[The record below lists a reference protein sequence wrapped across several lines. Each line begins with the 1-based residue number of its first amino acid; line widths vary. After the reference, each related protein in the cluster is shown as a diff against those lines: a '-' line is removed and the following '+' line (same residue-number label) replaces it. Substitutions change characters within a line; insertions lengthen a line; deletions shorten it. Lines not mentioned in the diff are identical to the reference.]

1 MIHTL
6 RLRSLF
12 VMGASIA
19 ALSAAAAPA
28 AAQED
33 SSFTIEEL
41 VVTAEKREQSLQ
53 DVPVAVTAYT
63 SERRDLLGVATVED
77 LARVTPS
84 VAYTNNDRL
93 SIRGFGRLT
102 NAIGTDPS
110 VALYSDGIFSNSMAD
125 SSTPS
130 LFIER
135 TEILRGPQGTLYGRN
150 SIGGA
155 LNIIGKRPA
164 DEFQGEI
171 RAAVGNYESWRTDM
185 LVTGPV
191 TEGLR
196 FLLGGSLE
204 RRAKGFIKNVGPGGD
219 TGGVERYV
227 LEAQVEA
234 DLGEDIVARVRWT
247 KFDWDDSYGVG
258 NVFESVITPYDTVSA
273 TGLGN
278 SALYYNPTFGFAGV
292 NPSIADEYKI
302 NMDQTMEGKLSNHN
316 RLHFDVTWDLG
327 FATLKYLGGY
337 QAYVYNTNGDEDRS
351 SRQGNF
357 NIAGIVTPFGSYTA
371 TNVSPN
377 ERFFY
382 QEKQKW
388 WSNEINLSSNSDG
401 PLNWIV
407 GLYQYRQEYSQPQG
421 LRVLGDPSVLAPLSL
436 ATGAPAAPNPQGNY
450 LFVDGTLEVDSIAAF
465 GQIDYEFAENWT
477 LTAGLRWTKDEK
489 NGTDYARYVSRSP
502 TTATLLRQFAGI
514 PLAVGQGAALDFTT
528 FVVCGGATLAS
539 CTSQAPYANLR
550 IGVNG
555 GLVRDLSAEYD
566 AWTGTLGVQWQPDD
580 DTNAYARYSR
590 GYKSGGW
597 LASNGLTPFPYA
609 DPEYVDNYE
618 VGLKKTFGG
627 RFQLNSAIFYAD
639 YKGFQAP
646 LTVILNPTTGSTG
659 SQFLNLD
666 ARNWG
671 VELEAQWAPIDNLSI
686 FGSYSYLNAEIEEG
700 CCYVDTNDPRA
711 LKAGAK
717 PSGPLVGTNQPQTLV
732 GNRLPMT
739 AENKFNLGANYTFD
753 FDAGSLTLG
762 ATYTYTDDMQ
772 TTIFSQSNYT
782 APSNENI
789 DLRALWKDIDDRF
802 TIIGYVKNVTDE
814 VAYQSSTSGSITANN
829 TFRRTVKLNF
839 PRTYGVEL
847 QYRF

>member
-6 RLRSLF
+6 RLRSIF
-12 VMGASIA
+12 VMGASVAALIA
-19 ALSAAAAPA
+19 AASPA

-33 SSFTIEEL
+33 TFTIEEL

-63 SERRDLLGVATVED
+63 SEKRDILGVATVED

-155 LNIIGKRPA
+155 LNIIGKRPS
-164 DEFQGEI
+164 DEFNGEV
-171 RAAVGNYESWRTDM
+171 RAAVGNYETWRTDM
-185 LVTGPV
+185 LVTGPI

-196 FLLGGSLE
+196 FLVGGSLE
-204 RRAKGFIKNVGPGGD
+204 RRGKGYIKNVGPGGD
-219 TGGVERYV
+219 TGGVERYI

-234 DLGEDIVARVRWT
+234 DLGEDIVARLRWT

-258 NVFESVITPYDTVSA
+258 NVFESVITPYDTVSSV
-273 TGLGN
+273 GIEN
-278 SALYYNPTFGFAGV
+278 SALYYNPTFGYTKA
-292 NPSIADEYKI
+292 NISNTDQYKI
-302 NMDQTMEGKLSNHN
+302 DHDQTMEGKLSNHN
-316 RLHFDVTWDLG
+316 RLHFDMTWDLG
-327 FATLKYLGGY
+327 FATLKYLAGY

-351 SRQGNF
+351 SRQGLF
-357 NIAGIVTPFGSYTA
+357 NIQTATPFGAYTA
-371 TNVSPN
+371 VGVSPN

-407 GLYQYRQEYSQPQG
+407 GLYQYHQAYSQPQG
-421 LRVLGDPSVLAPLSL
+421 LRVLGDAAMLTPLNL
-436 ATGAPAAPNPQGNY
+436 ATGGPAAPNPNGNY
-450 LFVDGTLEVDSIAAF
+450 LFVDGSLEVDSIAAF

-477 LTAGLRWTKDEK
+477 LTAGIRWTKDEK
-489 NGTDYARYVSRSP
+489 TGTDFARYVSRSN
-502 TTATLLRQFAGI
+502 TTTTLLQQFAGI
-514 PLAVGQGAALDFTT
+514 PAAVGQGIALDFTT
-528 FVVCGGATLAS
+528 FVACGGPTIAS
-539 CTSQAPYANLR
+539 CLANPLFANVR
-550 IGVNG
+550 AAAGG
-555 GLVRDLSAEYD
+555 GLIRDLEAEYD
-566 AWTGTLGVQWQPDD
+566 AWTGTLGVQWQPDG

-618 VGLKKTFGG
+618 VGLKKNFGG
-627 RFQLNSAIFYAD
+627 RFQLNSAVFYAD

-646 LTVILNPTTGSTG
+646 LRVILNPATGTAG
-659 SQFLNLD
+659 TQFLNLD

-671 VELEAQWAPIDNLSI
+671 VELEAQWAPLDNLLI
-686 FGSYSYLNAEIEEG
+686 FGSYAYINAEVQEG
-700 CCYVDTNDPRA
+700 CCFVDTNDPTA
-711 LKAGAK
+711 IKPGAN
-717 PSGPLVGTNQPQTLV
+717 PVGGTPTARTQDLA

-739 AENKFNLGANYTFD
+739 AENKINLGANYTFD
-753 FDAGSLTLG
+753 FEAGSLTLG
-762 ATYTYTDDMQ
+762 ATYTYTDEMQ
-772 TTIFSQSNYT
+772 TTVFAQSNYT
-782 APSNENI
+782 APSNEVV
-789 DLRALWKDIDDRF
+789 DFRALWKDVDDRF
-802 TIIGYVKNVTDE
+802 TIIGYVKNAFDE
-814 VAYQSSTSGSITANN
+814 VAYQSSTSTGLTGAG